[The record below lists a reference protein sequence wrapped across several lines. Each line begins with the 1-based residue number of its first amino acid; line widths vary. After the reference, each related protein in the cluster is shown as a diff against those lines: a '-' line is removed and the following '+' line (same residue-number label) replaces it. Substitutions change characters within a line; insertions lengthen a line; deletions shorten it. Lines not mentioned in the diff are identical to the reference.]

1 MPAKRLSM
9 RKIKEVLRLKWDK
22 DLSNR
27 QIARIC
33 GIGRPTVKD
42 YLRRAAEAGLAW
54 PLPSGLD
61 ETALER
67 QLFPPPP
74 PLPAHARGVP
84 NWSVV
89 HQELRSKKSVTLF
102 LLWQEYR
109 QTHLEGTSTAGFVNT
124 TATGKASWMW
134 SCARTT
140 GRVRSCLLIMPARRC
155 RWWTKPAVRSARRRS
170 SSPCSVP
177 PTTPMPR
184 PPGHRA
190 CRTGSAR
197 MCVPSPFSAGC
208 LNWLCRTIYVPV

>member
-27 QIARIC
+27 QIARAC
-33 GIGRPTVKD
+33 RIGRPTVKE

-74 PLPAHARGVP
+74 SLPTHARGVP

-89 HQELRSKKSVTLF
+89 HQELRSKKASPCFCSGRNTGKLTS
-102 LLWQEYR
+102 R
-109 QTHLEGTSTAGFVNT
+109 GTSTAGFVST
-124 TATGKASWMW
+124 TATGEASWMW
-134 SCARTT
+134 SCARTVLST
-140 GRVRSCLLIMPARRC
+140 
-155 RWWTKPAVRSARRRS
+155 
-170 SSPCSVP
+170 
-177 PTTPMPR
+177 
-184 PPGHRA
+184 
-190 CRTGSAR
+190 
-197 MCVPSPFSAGC
+197 
-208 LNWLCRTIYVPV
+208 